1 MPAKSSK
8 PRFNFNRPEFM
19 QISESHCGPAV
30 IQMLLNHLGITV
42 HQEEVAGMGG
52 AASLIELNGMRV
64 DQLALAVKKLAPQVD
79 FWYKDHSSLDELVDI
94 IRRHRYPV
102 GVEWQGL
109 FEGGDDDD
117 DDDEDDDDAETGDDD
132 YGHYSVVTHVHPRK
146 RQLIIADPYKSFI
159 SQARVFDFDEFEAR
173 WYDYNEVPD
182 PETGRPRLVE
192 DYHMMFLITPPGEVF
207 PFKYG
212 MKRAY
217 DPE

>member
-1 MPAKSSK
+1 MPKKSSK
-8 PRFNFNRPEFM
+8 PRFNFNQPQFM

-30 IQMLLNHLGITV
+30 IQMILNHLGIDVT
-42 HQEEVAGMGG
+42 QEEVAEMGG

-64 DQLALAVKKLAPQVD
+64 DQLALAVKKLAPTVD
-79 FWYKDHSSLDELVDI
+79 FWYKENSTLQELVNLI
-94 IRRHRYPV
+94 VVHRYPV

-109 FEGGDDDD
+109 FDDPDDDD
-117 DDDEDDDDAETGDDD
+117 DDRETGDDE

-159 SQARVFDFDEFEAR
+159 SQARVFNFEEFVER
-173 WYDYNEVPD
+173 WYDYNEVAV
-182 PETGRPRLVE
+182 PETGKTQLVE
-192 DYHMMFLITPPGEVF
+192 DFHMMFIITPPGEVF
-207 PFKYG
+207 PYKYG

>member
-1 MPAKSSK
+1 MPKKSSK
-8 PRFNFNRPEFM
+8 PRFNFNQPQFM

-30 IQMLLNHLGITV
+30 IQMILNHLGIDVT
-42 HQEEVAGMGG
+42 QEEVAEMGG

-64 DQLALAVKKLAPQVD
+64 DQLALAVKKLAPTVD
-79 FWYKDHSSLDELVDI
+79 FWYKENSTLQELVNLI
-94 IRRHRYPV
+94 VVHRYPV

-109 FEGGDDDD
+109 FDDTDDDD
-117 DDDEDDDDAETGDDD
+117 DDRETGDDE

-159 SQARVFDFDEFEAR
+159 SQARVFDFEEFEER
-173 WYDYNEVPD
+173 WYDYNEVTDPD
-182 PETGRPRLVE
+182 TGQPRLVE
-192 DYHMMFLITPPGEVF
+192 DFHMMFIITPPGEVF
-207 PFKYG
+207 PYKYG

>member
-1 MPAKSSK
+1 
-8 PRFNFNRPEFM
+8 M

-30 IQMLLNHLGITV
+30 IQMILNHLGIDVT
-42 HQEEVAGMGG
+42 QEEVAEMGG

-64 DQLALAVKKLAPQVD
+64 DQLALAVKKLAPTVD
-79 FWYKDHSSLDELVDI
+79 FWYKENSTLQELVNLI
-94 IRRHRYPV
+94 VVHRYPV

-109 FEGGDDDD
+109 FDDTDDDD
-117 DDDEDDDDAETGDDD
+117 DDRETGDDE

-159 SQARVFDFDEFEAR
+159 SQARVFDFEEFEER
-173 WYDYNEVPD
+173 WYDYNEVTDPD
-182 PETGRPRLVE
+182 TGKPSLVE
-192 DYHMMFLITPPGEVF
+192 DFHMMFIITPPGEVF
-207 PFKYG
+207 PYKYG